1 MKGSTRHAHL
11 DVNGMD
17 IDVEP
22 EDLATN
28 GELDEVIVDG
38 APKPMDPIMTVM
50 GILLRVEVALKE
62 ANTCMQDGVETS
74 WWQLT
79 DARLSVATLQQARQ
93 VLLTLLKRC
102 GSGHRLSVDHM
113 PEVHRDW
120 LLALPCGKRRDSVL
134 DVS

>member
-1 MKGSTRHAHL
+1 MELKGSTRHAHL

-28 GELDEVIVDG
+28 RELHEVIVDG
-38 APKPMDPIMTVM
+38 VPKPMDPIMTVM

-62 ANTCMQDGVETS
+62 ADTCMQDGDETL

-79 DARLSVATLQQARQ
+79 DVRPSVSTLQQARQ
-93 VLLTLLKRC
+93 VILTRLKRC
-102 GSGHRLSVDHM
+102 VSGHRVT
-113 PEVHRDW
+113 EVH
-120 LLALPCGKRRDSVL
+120 
-134 DVS
+134 